1 MPASA
6 GLRDRRANKIA
17 QNVFPHGDYLLPTGK
32 SVKMVLMLVE
42 KNRVGKK
49 KIQIER
55 GGRVQ
60 MQFVIFNRGSG
71 KASLRSDIR
80 VKT

>member
-6 GLRDRRANKIA
+6 GLRDRRANKID

-32 SVKMVLMLVE
+32 SVQMVLMLVE

-49 KIQIER
+49 KI
-55 GGRVQ
+55 
-60 MQFVIFNRGSG
+60 
-71 KASLRSDIR
+71 
-80 VKT
+80 